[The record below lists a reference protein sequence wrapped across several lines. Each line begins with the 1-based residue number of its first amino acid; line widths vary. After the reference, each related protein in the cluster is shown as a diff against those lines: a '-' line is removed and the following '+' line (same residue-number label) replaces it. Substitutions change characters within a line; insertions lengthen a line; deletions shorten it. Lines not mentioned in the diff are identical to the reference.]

1 MPRPASRSASP
12 TPDSSRIFGEPTA
25 PAARITSPA
34 ARARC
39 ALAAAPEQDAGRAPV
54 LENRALDLD
63 AGLEPEIGPVQHR
76 LEEAPRRAPA
86 PAALLVDLEVGR
98 ALVVAGVE
106 VRRSPGCRPPP
117 PPRGWR
123 RGSPSG
129 CADTRPATRRRSGE
143 SGSAAPCGPRAAG
156 NRAGRRPSPSRQAR
170 AGASRRNRPPGRA
183 CRSWR

>member
-34 ARARC
+34 ARARWRSPPRRNRTPVAP
-39 ALAAAPEQDAGRAPV
+39 ALED
-54 LENRALDLD
+54 RALDLD

-86 PAALLVDLEVGR
+86 PTALLVDLEVGR

-106 VRRSPGCRPPP
+106 VFDRR
-117 PPRGWR
+117 
-123 RGSPSG
+123 
-129 CADTRPATRRRSGE
+129 A
-143 SGSAAPCGPRAAG
+143 
-156 NRAGRRPSPSRQAR
+156 
-170 AGASRRNRPPGRA
+170 
-183 CRSWR
+183 